1 MSRAVGNGTELSSHS
16 WQTST
21 WLCALA
27 VGALAMGAPTQVRV
41 DQGQDFVSQRA
52 APEGWAVIEAAAA
65 GVEFAVPPGFERL
78 ARRAHTPV
86 RLRGMLGGRRAT
98 IRLSRFR
105 NDFGTIS
112 RVLRALRASSKI
124 ESVRSFFING
134 EIAALVRR
142 RVPKRRRVVYS
153 VITCPLRRAIHLEAE
168 LPLAAEAAS
177 IGEAHRVLGTFRLVP
192 LKQLTIAKTTPE
204 LQRRADIELGFAG
217 PQRAAVESLDSEHF
231 RLFTTAASGR
241 KLLELLEKELVPRL
255 TRWFGKPAHKVD
267 RLRVYLHRS
276 RSGYEL
282 AAVKNG
288 MSEQRAAS
296 LEGHSWDGYY
306 STYYSG
312 PRASVH
318 IHEGVHQY
326 MTAALGLDGGGTW
339 LQEGLAQWIEAD
351 FGKRSPAR
359 AARNTLRKKKG
370 DFPALKRILVARTFL
385 FRPKERFGLSCNELY
400 DVSASLVRYLAQEHH
415 NEFRALISELGVLPP
430 SDLGLLEAAFR
441 RRIGLD
447 LGSLEKAWRRWLLE
461 EI

>member
-1 MSRAVGNGTELSSHS
+1 MWLACCLLVAEMPRA
-16 WQTST
+16 QK
-21 WLCALA
+21 
-27 VGALAMGAPTQVRV
+27 
-41 DQGQDFVSQRA
+41 DFVPQRES
-52 APEGWAVIEAAAA
+52 PEGWLRVEAPTA
-65 GVEFAVPPGFERL
+65 GAEFLTPPGFERL

-86 RLRGMLGGRRAT
+86 RLRGTLGGRRCT

-105 NDFGTIS
+105 NDFGTVS
-112 RVLRALRASSKI
+112 RVLRALRVDSKI
-124 ESVRSFFING
+124 ESVNSFLIDG
-134 EIAALVRR
+134 EVAALVRR
-142 RVPKRRRVVYS
+142 RVPKRRRAIYS
-153 VITCPLRRAIHLEAE
+153 IVTAPLQRAVHFEVD
-168 LPLAAEAAS
+168 LPIAAEAPCV
-177 IGEAHRVLGTFRLVP
+177 GEAQRVLGTFRLVP
-192 LKQLTIAKTTPE
+192 LKQLTVAKTTPE
-204 LQRRADIELGFAG
+204 IQRRLDIELGFAG
-217 PQRAAVESLDSEHF
+217 PQRAAVESIDSEHF
-231 RLFTTAASGR
+231 RLFTTAPSGR
-241 KLLELLEKELVPRL
+241 KLLALLEKELVPRL

-267 RLRVYLHRS
+267 RLRVFLHRS

-288 MSEQRAAS
+288 MSEQRAAA

-351 FGKRSPAR
+351 FGRRSPAR
-359 AARNTLRKKKG
+359 LARNTLRKKKA
-370 DFPALKRILVARTFL
+370 DFPSLKRILVARTFL

-415 NEFRALISELGVLPP
+415 NEFRSLIRELGVLPP

-447 LGSLEKAWRRWLLE
+447 IASLEKAWRRWLLE